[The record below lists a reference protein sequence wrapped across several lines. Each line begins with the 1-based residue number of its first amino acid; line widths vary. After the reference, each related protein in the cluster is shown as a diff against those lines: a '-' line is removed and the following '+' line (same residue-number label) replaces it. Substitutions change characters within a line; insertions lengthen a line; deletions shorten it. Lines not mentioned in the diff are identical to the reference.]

1 MLSLSFSRAL
11 SPPRASLLL
20 TRSLSFAR
28 SLAPTDSHDLSF
40 ASRSLFSLFLLS
52 VTGRSLI
59 SSPFLSLF
67 LAPLSVQSVTL
78 LPRSLPADR
87 LTLFHGRRRSLLR
100 PLARVRST
108 RSLFQAWFPW
118 SGANVHHVHRGIP
131 LVSPTF
137 GLHSPPAPFAL
148 CTVALEMHASSD
160 TRRASSPVLLPFSLG
175 VTMRFAVCNQRPALA
190 SGRKKDEVEL
200 VGFKT
205 GAFLFCRDTETAPK
219 ESRAR

>member
-11 SPPRASLLL
+11 SPPRARLYSLVLCLLL
-20 TRSLSFAR
+20 A
-28 SLAPTDSHDLSF
+28 
-40 ASRSLFSLFLLS
+40 RSLFSLFLLS

-137 GLHSPPAPFAL
+137 GLHSPLLPSRYAPLHSRCTQVRIQDAL
-148 CTVALEMHASSD
+148 
-160 TRRASSPVLLPFSLG
+160 LLPFFSLSLS
-175 VTMRFAVCNQRPALA
+175 RRYDA
-190 SGRKKDEVEL
+190 
-200 VGFKT
+200 
-205 GAFLFCRDTETAPK
+205 FCRLQSTPC
-219 ESRAR
+219 ARERPQKGRGRVSGI